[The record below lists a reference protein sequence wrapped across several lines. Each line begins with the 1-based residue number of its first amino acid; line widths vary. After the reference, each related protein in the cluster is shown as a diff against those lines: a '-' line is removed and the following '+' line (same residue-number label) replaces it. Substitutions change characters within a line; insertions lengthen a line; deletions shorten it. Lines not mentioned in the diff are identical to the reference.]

1 MKPLF
6 FVFSAPS
13 GAGKTTLVRFVQSVF
28 PDFRF
33 SVSFTSRPPRAHE
46 QDGKDYF
53 FVSESDFRNKIKN
66 DFFVEWEEVY
76 PGHLYGTPLHPVLNC
91 LQTEF
96 PMLLDLDVKGGLAFK
111 KAFPE
116 QTRALFVGVSD
127 ISVLEKRLR
136 LRQTES
142 ETKIQMRLEKAR
154 LEIAESVFFDEV
166 IPNDD
171 LRIAQQVLLDLF
183 QKAGYSPINR

>member
-53 FVSESDFRNKIKN
+53 FVNGSDFRNKIKN
-66 DFFVEWEEVY
+66 GFFVEWEEVY
-76 PGHLYGTPLHPVLNC
+76 PGHFYGTPLHPVLNC
-91 LQTEF
+91 LQTEI